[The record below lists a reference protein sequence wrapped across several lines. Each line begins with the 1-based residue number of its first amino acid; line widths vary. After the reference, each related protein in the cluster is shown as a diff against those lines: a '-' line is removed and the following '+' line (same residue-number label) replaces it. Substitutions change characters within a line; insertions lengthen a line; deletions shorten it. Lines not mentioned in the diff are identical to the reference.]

1 MAATVIGII
10 CMSAL
15 IVLLARAIS
24 VRVDRLL
31 SDIDDWKD
39 SR

>member
-15 IVLLARAIS
+15 IVGVVCALAVQI
-24 VRVDRLL
+24 DRLL
-31 SDIDDWKD
+31 SDIDDWRD
-39 SR
+39 S

>member
-15 IVLLARAIS
+15 IVLLARVIS

-31 SDIDDWKD
+31 SDIDDWRD